1 MRMSRS
7 SDHPLDRANDSR
19 ISAATADVAVHP
31 FDNLSAS
38 CRGICIQKRGRL
50 HNLARLA
57 VSALRYPLC
66 DPRLLKWVIGVGGKA
81 LDGGYA
87 SVRDIFEKRL
97 TGSDS
102 VTIEMDRARAAEGD
116 TAAEFCAG

>member
-1 MRMSRS
+1 
-7 SDHPLDRANDSR
+7 
-19 ISAATADVAVHP
+19 
-31 FDNLSAS
+31 
-38 CRGICIQKRGRL
+38 
-50 HNLARLA
+50 LARLA
-57 VSALRYPLC
+57 VSALRYLLC

-87 SVRDIFEKRL
+87 PVRDIFEKRL

-102 VTIEMDRARAAEGD
+102 VTIEMDRARSALGD

>member
-1 MRMSRS
+1 MHT
-7 SDHPLDRANDSR
+7 SDLPDDPLDRTDNSW
-19 ISAATADVAVHP
+19 IGAAAADVAVHS
-31 FDNLSAS
+31 FDNLPAT
-38 CRGICIQKRGRL
+38 RLWVGIQKCGRL

-57 VSALRYPLC
+57 VSALRYLLR
-66 DPRLLKWVIGVGGKA
+66 DPRLLKWVIAVGGKA

-102 VTIEMDRARAAEGD
+102 VTIEMDRARAALGD